1 MPTYHTNEAIAASI
15 HFQLRRSLR
24 VWERTLAGLST
35 EDMVCIITPAHPAR
49 ILGDL
54 LIAGPPGMQVWVK

>member
-1 MPTYHTNEAIAASI
+1 MRTYATTEAIAASI
-15 HFQLRRSLR
+15 HFQLHRSLR
-24 VWERTLAGLST
+24 IWERTLAGLST
-35 EDMVCIITPAHPAR
+35 EDLVCLMTPAHPAR